1 MRFISSIPVNLALIS
16 ANEFLP
22 RLDPFV
28 NFKFIVEIDGVVTF
42 GFQEVSGLNNETTIV
57 ELEEGGQN
65 YYNYKFAGQ
74 NKFSNLTFKRGISP
88 LEATYFS
95 LWREKVMKGDI
106 ANSVVN
112 GSITLINLKTF
123 YILRSWMFF
132 EAWPCKIE
140 ISSFESAGND
150 IAVSTL
156 ELAVTRIKEIG
167 V

>member
-1 MRFISSIPVNLALIS
+1 MRFITAIPMNLGLLA

-28 NFKFIVEIDGVVTF
+28 NFKFIVEIDGIVTF
-42 GFQEVSGLNNETTIV
+42 GFQEVSGLSNETNVV

-74 NKFSNLTFKRGISP
+74 SKFNNISLKRGIAP
-88 LEATYFS
+88 LEAVYFTR
-95 LWREKVMKGDI
+95 WRNKVMKGDI
-106 ANSVVN
+106 ASAIVN
-112 GSITLINLKTF
+112 GSITLINLNTF

-132 EAWPCKIE
+132 EAWPCKME
-140 ISSFESAGND
+140 ISSFESTGD
-150 IAVSTL
+150 SLAVATL
-156 ELAVTRIKEIG
+156 ELAVTRIKEVG